1 MPLLDGIEEGK
12 NLFRVLPE
20 LKSVVYTVLAPPL
33 ALWDNVPFLP
43 LVTFILLTIIAR
55 EQNTSRFVRFN
66 IQQAILVDVLSI
78 VLGLFGSGLGLIVPD
93 GGTEVVTNF
102 SFYCLVAAVAYATTE
117 NVRGRVP
124 NQIPIISAAADM
136 QIGP

>member
-1 MPLLDGIEEGK
+1 MRQGGSGGAGGGQLPIQIRLLATLPYLMPLLDGIEEGK

-55 EQNTSRFVRFN
+55 EQNTSR
-66 IQQAILVDVLSI
+66 
-78 VLGLFGSGLGLIVPD
+78 
-93 GGTEVVTNF
+93 
-102 SFYCLVAAVAYATTE
+102 
-117 NVRGRVP
+117 
-124 NQIPIISAAADM
+124 
-136 QIGP
+136 